1 MGRVG
6 GLVVGLGGCAP
17 ATALPH
23 LVTLA
28 HQRSDVRTRF
38 LRFLRQISYLGIGL
52 VSNYWGTLIMVM
64 D

>member
-1 MGRVG
+1 M
-6 GLVVGLGGCAP
+6 VGLGGCAP

-38 LRFLRQISYLGIGL
+38 LRFLRHINHLDRGL

>member
-1 MGRVG
+1 M
-6 GLVVGLGGCAP
+6 VGLGGCAP

-38 LRFLRQISYLGIGL
+38 LRFLRQINHLGRGL
-52 VSNYWGTLIMVM
+52 VSYYWGTLIMVM

>member
-1 MGRVG
+1 M
-6 GLVVGLGGCAP
+6 VGLGGCAP

-52 VSNYWGTLIMVM
+52 VSSYWGTLVMVM

>member
-1 MGRVG
+1 M
-6 GLVVGLGGCAP
+6 VGLGGCAP

-38 LRFLRQISYLGIGL
+38 LRFLRQISHLGIGL

-64 D
+64 G

>member
-1 MGRVG
+1 M
-6 GLVVGLGGCAP
+6 VGLGGCAP

-23 LVTLA
+23 LVPLA

-38 LRFLRQISYLGIGL
+38 LRFLRQISYLGRGL
-52 VSNYWGTLIMVM
+52 DSNYWGTLIMVM